1 MMLLPAG
8 IRMNDLLAL
17 AEEMDPLGSPER
29 EGKHERRGLTSD
41 STMQLA
47 SYLATKVTLAE
58 EQFMTTHRGTDAE
71 NCYPQDR

>member
-29 EGKHERRGLTSD
+29 ESKHEIRGLTSD

-47 SYLATKVTLAE
+47 SYLATKVISTE
-58 EQFMTTHRGTDAE
+58 NQFMTT
-71 NCYPQDR
+71 C